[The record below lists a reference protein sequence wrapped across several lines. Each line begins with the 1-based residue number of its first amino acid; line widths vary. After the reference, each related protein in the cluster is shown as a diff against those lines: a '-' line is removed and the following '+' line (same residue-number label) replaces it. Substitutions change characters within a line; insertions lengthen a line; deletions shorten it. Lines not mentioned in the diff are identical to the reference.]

1 MIKLPEDVLEK
12 LDNEVDLSQLLY
24 AVDDFAELRESAS
37 DGRNELLQLY
47 ELLRRLIQEERTPGK
62 RDGEKIFE
70 LADSIECTLSSVVEM
85 AKKISEIISSI
96 QTLVLEG
103 EDESLEGD
111 DDADEED

>member
-1 MIKLPEDVLEK
+1 MIKLTEDVLEK

-85 AKKISEIISSI
+85 AKKNIRDNLFYSNACFRGRRRI
-96 QTLVLEG
+96 VG
-103 EDESLEGD
+103 RR
-111 DDADEED
+111 

>member
-1 MIKLPEDVLEK
+1 MYKFIIFVAKNWCLQLYELWFKWFRIDWCNFYSKGVRRLIKLTEDVLEK

-62 RDGEKIFE
+62 RDGEKI
-70 LADSIECTLSSVVEM
+70 LS
-85 AKKISEIISSI
+85 
-96 QTLVLEG
+96 
-103 EDESLEGD
+103 
-111 DDADEED
+111 